1 MSRRH
6 PNDIEQKWGKRV
18 YRVIR
23 TEKKDKMLIAV
34 WIIAI
39 SMAVNTCFNVYYA
52 IICSL

>member
-1 MSRRH
+1 MSRKS
-6 PNDIEQKWGKRV
+6 PGEIEQKWGKRV

-39 SMAVNTCFNVYYA
+39 SMALNTCFNMFYA
-52 IICSL
+52 IISRI